1 MKKSNARHE
10 VLLFT
15 RTTFCTRQFCE
26 GNHTSPMDLPGD
38 QLEKAC
44 WSRLLVDI
52 LPGILANQSGKRTN
66 YTWEVIPAQH
76 FIDVKIAPTPY
87 SIHYV
92 TSINP
97 YFFLGGKNFN

>member
-1 MKKSNARHE
+1 MKKSIARHE

-15 RTTFCTRQFCE
+15 RTTFCARQFCE
-26 GNHTSPMDLPGD
+26 GNYTSRMDSPED
-38 QLEKAC
+38 QLQRAC
-44 WSRLLVDI
+44 WNGLLFEV
-52 LPGILANQSGKRTN
+52 LPGILGDQSNKRTT

-87 SIHYV
+87 SINYM

-97 YFFLGGKNFN
+97 YFFLVGKNFN